1 MSKEHVRQAVSK
13 AQKLIEESYCEPL
26 WQNEIRTRYVLIDPL
41 LSACGWDLS
50 NPNQV
55 TIEART
61 EKASKKRVD
70 YRLALRDGTPIYV
83 EAKVFTHQG
92 LKWGSDRWKEDKEP
106 LIRQLRSY
114 VSNKRIGFAVITDGD
129 LWIIYDLS
137 RKGRRFSH
145 KLAERISLCDDSL
158 NRCTDVLHKWL
169 RRDYRHT

>member
-1 MSKEHVRQAVSK
+1 MSREHVRQAVSEAK
-13 AQKLIEESYCEPL
+13 TLIEKSYGEPL

-41 LSACGWDLS
+41 LRACGWDLS
-50 NPNQV
+50 DPNQV

-61 EKASKKRVD
+61 EKATKKRVD
-70 YRLALRDGTPIYV
+70 YLLTLRDGTPIYV

-114 VSNKRIGFAVITDGD
+114 VSNKHRGFAVLTDGD

-137 RKGRRFSH
+137 RQGRFSL
-145 KLAERISLCDDSL
+145 KLAERISLWDNSIK
-158 NRCTDVLHKWL
+158 RCTDVLHNWL